1 MTRAELNQTLTEY
14 ANEDLGYSKES
25 GSMMISETLSG
36 SITIN
41 FEDEVYQA
49 FNSLGEALTGQMN
62 HDRMVNWLK
71 SQYDISAVELED

>member
-1 MTRAELNQTLTEY
+1 MTRADLNNTLTEY
-14 ANEDLGYSKES
+14 ANEDLGYAKES

-62 HDRMVNWLK
+62 HDRMINWLTQ
-71 SQYDISAVELED
+71 QYDVSAVELED